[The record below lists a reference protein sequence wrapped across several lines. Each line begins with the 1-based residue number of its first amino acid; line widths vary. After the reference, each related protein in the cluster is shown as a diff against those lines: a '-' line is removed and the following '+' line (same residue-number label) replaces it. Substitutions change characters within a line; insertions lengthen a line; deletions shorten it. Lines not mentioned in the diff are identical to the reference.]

1 MTDLKFIK
9 EGHFTSSPYCVTLQA
24 REIIRGKT
32 FNEDAK
38 VCIFT
43 NLTSVTKGVEFL
55 PLPESLRAS
64 ENGNRKAKK
73 ITSNPATSG
82 DMKVSGGSD
91 FVVQFP
97 DAVEVLQN
105 ASDYA
110 RVTEPLVAVTDSKI
124 R

>member
-1 MTDLKFIK
+1 M
-9 EGHFTSSPYCVTLQA
+9 
-24 REIIRGKT
+24 
-32 FNEDAK
+32 
-38 VCIFT
+38 
-43 NLTSVTKGVEFL
+43 
-55 PLPESLRAS
+55 RAS